1 MRKEP
6 LSVHPYILCFKV
18 FAEYENLPHAQR
30 FSPSLPTQ
38 LHQVGATPFTPFI
51 PYKKKKKARNSADL
65 ALALSAIEDLTIKK
79 IPADGVV
86 IATCDIDLY
95 PLIIWLKEHTG
106 LPIILA
112 TFEKRVN
119 SIYRS
124 ILRENEIFPLDLKIK
139 RAVRISIQNFA
150 VNNKLKSVIRSEDF
164 PYLRRV
170 LHSLF
175 PAEELESG
183 ELGKILEKLE
193 NIFSS
198 SQNIEEGENYEV
210 FKTKLLKALLSWIK
224 RDREVKTGLIIESW
238 LPRWNLNLSVE
249 EANEYLKRF
258 IEEELPNHLE
268 ITFEKQE
275 ERDGVIIGTFRP
287 T

>member
-1 MRKEP
+1 MSFTNSDFH
-6 LSVHPYILCFKV
+6 LLCFKV

-30 FSPSLPTQ
+30 FSPGLPTQ

-51 PYKKKKKARNSADL
+51 PHKKKKKARNSADL

-79 IPADGVV
+79 IPADRVV

-95 PLIIWLKEHTG
+95 PLIVWLKEHTG

-112 TFEKRVN
+112 TFRERVN
-119 SIYRS
+119 SIYLSTLRNNEILYFDFQIEKAIKNSIHYLLNDKLETVKQIIKSEDLNYLKRFHDSKNPYDS
-124 ILRENEIFPLDLKIK
+124 ILYKWELDE
-139 RAVRISIQNFA
+139 F
-150 VNNKLKSVIRSEDF
+150 
-164 PYLRRV
+164 
-170 LHSLF
+170 
-175 PAEELESG
+175 
-183 ELGKILEKLE
+183 LEKLGT
-193 NIFSS
+193 NSPQ
-198 SQNIEEGENYEV
+198 SQNIEANYEK
-210 FKTKLLKALLSWIK
+210 FKTKLLKALLSWID
-224 RDREVKTGLIIESW
+224 RDREVKTGLIIGSW
-238 LPRWNLNLSVE
+238 LPRWNLNISTE

-258 IEEELPNHLE
+258 IEEELPNHPE